1 MASMTHGKHLSAA
14 EIALRSAYALV
25 GVAVIGLGAAI
36 MLDGGVG
43 VDPFTALNTGIS
55 DLIGWSLGTWQ
66 LLANAILIVA
76 VVIWGR
82 GYIGVGTVINM
93 VLTGYFITWFS
104 ALLDPV
110 IPDDLGLGGKA
121 LFFLLGIA
129 VFDFG
134 ASAYMSAGVGTAPYD
149 AIAPMIVDK
158 SRFSYRW
165 VRTIQDIITVTAA
178 WLCHGPVGGGHLRH
192 GLLQRPAD
200 PGLLHQDQRAAGGSA
215 GAPAAGA
222 DAQRRAPRG
231 PHGGLSR
238 PTSPPRPTPPGRVLS
253 RRLRRR
259 RLRADGARSGG
270 PGPLQRRRAFP
281 MSAPRDRRRFP
292 MTQYAAVVTFPEDAT
307 AYQALSELR
316 GSSLSSL
323 VRSTALVERDE
334 QGRLRVPEGDDPGIG
349 SGTAGGSLIGM
360 MIGVLGGPL
369 GMIFGLGTGAMLG
382 GLFDLDRAQSADS
395 ALEELGRTVQPGRN
409 ALVLETDEPDTAALD
424 AFVAER
430 GGSIVRRPT
439 DEVVAEME
447 SQQAAAEAAA
457 EAARRQLRE
466 SRRAER
472 REKFEDRVESLRSR
486 FRSA

>member
-1 MASMTHGKHLSAA
+1 
-14 EIALRSAYALV
+14 
-25 GVAVIGLGAAI
+25 
-36 MLDGGVG
+36 
-43 VDPFTALNTGIS
+43 
-55 DLIGWSLGTWQ
+55 
-66 LLANAILIVA
+66 
-76 VVIWGR
+76 
-82 GYIGVGTVINM
+82 
-93 VLTGYFITWFS
+93 
-104 ALLDPV
+104 
-110 IPDDLGLGGKA
+110 
-121 LFFLLGIA
+121 
-129 VFDFG
+129 
-134 ASAYMSAGVGTAPYD
+134 
-149 AIAPMIVDK
+149 
-158 SRFSYRW
+158 
-165 VRTIQDIITVTAA
+165 
-178 WLCHGPVGGGHLRH
+178 
-192 GLLQRPAD
+192 
-200 PGLLHQDQRAAGGSA
+200 
-215 GAPAAGA
+215 
-222 DAQRRAPRG
+222 
-231 PHGGLSR
+231 
-238 PTSPPRPTPPGRVLS
+238 
-253 RRLRRR
+253 
-259 RLRADGARSGG
+259 
-270 PGPLQRRRAFP
+270 
-281 MSAPRDRRRFP
+281 